1 MSATKH
7 RRKPYMPDSDS
18 GKKSWMA
25 QFIKTLESD
34 PERFGF
40 DDPRMFEY
48 VQRTIRTFIKK
59 MDEAGSPLT
68 RSPMATVAK
77 NDARKAAVNLC
88 RDIAMR
94 LKWDPTLTIEEKM
107 ALGLC
112 AEDASAQKAKLPVGA
127 LPGSAGFPQLIVVS
141 SPSGGHVIR
150 YRDPCGGDAKAKPR
164 GVSHF
169 MLYAAIGDKPNM
181 RKTHA
186 RLLGAFTKRR
196 FEIMYPMACGLE
208 GMYATYYG
216 RWLTTR
222 GEMSPWSKPVSKM
235 IADTQVRLEECP
247 FAHLF
252 EKTGFID
259 AVPQLP
265 VDVER
270 QAALDEMRVLE
281 DERPLL
287 GQGAV
292 RDALGLFAELEA
304 KMLGATA
311 TRMLDAA

>member
-1 MSATKH
+1 MTAKH

-18 GKKSWMA
+18 GKKSWMT

-48 VQRTIRTFIKK
+48 VQRTIRTFI
-59 MDEAGSPLT
+59 EAKEAASPGSRSPSLT
-68 RSPMATVAK
+68 RAK
-77 NDARKAAVNLC
+77 NDARKAAVALC

-94 LKWDPTLTIEEKM
+94 LKWDTTLSIEEKIS
-107 ALGLC
+107 LGLC
-112 AEDASAQKAKLPVGA
+112 AEDAPAQKAKLPVGA
-127 LPGSAGFPQLIVVS
+127 LPASVGFPQLIVAS

-150 YRDPCGGDAKAKPR
+150 YKDPCVWDVKAKPR

-169 MLYAAIGDKPNM
+169 MLYAAIGDKPRM

-186 RLLGAFTKRR
+186 RLLGAYTKRR

-208 GMYATYYG
+208 GMYVTYYG

-222 GEMSPWSKPVSKM
+222 GELSPWSQPVSKM
-235 IADTQVRLEECP
+235 IADTQVRLEDCP

-259 AVPQLP
+259 AVPACRQLEGA
-265 VDVER
+265 ER
-270 QAALDEMRVLE
+270 HDALLDEMRIN

-287 GQGAV
+287 EGASAG
-292 RDALGLFAELEA
+292 DDLFAALGQFEA
-304 KMLGATA
+304 ATM
-311 TRMLDAA
+311 RMLNAA